1 MAEGPIRRFAIK
13 LSVIIP
19 TLSGEMPK
27 GLPDDPRL
35 EVVLVKGVSPVGRA
49 RNEGLRKATGDYI
62 AWVDADDE
70 VTADWLPEI
79 LAALESSPDVVTIDA
94 KMVGWEGR
102 RDYVWGLSKD
112 EATIDRLRRDVYRD
126 TIRPSALWL
135 YVTRRSLWDGLA
147 FDETVRVAE
156 DYLML
161 PKVLERAE
169 SCAYVPKML
178 YRYVCNASSLINT
191 QDFRRDMDVMV
202 LWIRRL
208 DETPR
213 KYRSGCIW
221 GLAVSCYWVCDRV
234 EIFPD
239 IKGLPCATECAAR
252 CRAMIRRNMGAL
264 LREVFCGR
272 DLGLRDRICWY
283 LRFLCAATDWWW
295 IQKMRYRRR
304 HR

>member
-1 MAEGPIRRFAIK
+1 MR

-19 TLSGEMPK
+19 TLNGEMPK
-27 GLPDDPRL
+27 GFPDDPRL
-35 EVVLVKGVSPVGRA
+35 EVILVNGVSPVGKA
-49 RNEGLRKATGDYI
+49 RNEGLRRATGDYI

-102 RDYVWGLSKD
+102 RDYVWGLSEK

-126 TIRPSALWL
+126 IIRPSALWL
-135 YVTRRSLWDGLA
+135 YVTRRSLLEGLS

-156 DYLML
+156 DYLIL
-161 PKVLERAE
+161 PKVLEKAK
-169 SCAYVPKML
+169 SCVYVAKML
-178 YRYVCNASSLINT
+178 YRYICNASSLINT
-191 QDFRRDMDVMV
+191 QNFQLDMEVMK

-213 KYRSGCIW
+213 KYRKGCIW

-239 IKGLPCATECAAR
+239 VKRLPCATECAAK
-252 CRAMIRRNMGAL
+252 CRDMIRRNMGAL

-272 DLGLRDRICWY
+272 DLELRDRICWY

-295 IQKMRYRRR
+295 IQKVRYRRR